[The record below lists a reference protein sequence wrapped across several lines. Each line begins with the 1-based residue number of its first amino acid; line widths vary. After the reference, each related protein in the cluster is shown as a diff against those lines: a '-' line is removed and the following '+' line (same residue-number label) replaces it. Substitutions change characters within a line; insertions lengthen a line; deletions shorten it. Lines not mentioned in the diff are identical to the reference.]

1 MPESVSQAAEHGAGI
16 IPGVSPNIYNR
27 ADFDRIAAFM
37 RRETCVV
44 LDERKRMLAYSRLA
58 PLVRNSGMTT
68 FAVYLDALEQDPAQQ
83 ALAISA
89 LTTNH
94 TYFNREP
101 HHFEHFVNELRPG
114 LLRRAAAGEPIRL
127 WSAGCSS
134 GEEVWSLM
142 MFLLGDDPASA
153 RQIAAANVIAL
164 ASDIALDALAT
175 ARAAIYPAEAVAA
188 MPETLRRPW
197 CCSSAEAGADR
208 IMIAPEVRAMVRF
221 RQLNLFGSWPMRQPF
236 DVIFCRNVMIYFDA
250 KAKERLVLALAQ
262 QLRPGGFLYIG
273 HSERVAGPAVSL
285 LDCVGPTIYQRSR
298 G

>member
-1 MPESVSQAAEHGAGI
+1 MPESLSPAPHQASGI
-16 IPGVSPNIYNR
+16 IPGVSPAIYNR

-58 PLVRNSGMTT
+58 PLVRSSGLTS
-68 FAVYLDALEQDPAQQ
+68 FAAYLDALEQDPGQQ

-101 HHFEHFVNELRPG
+101 HHFEHFANVLRPD
-114 LLRRAAAGEPIRL
+114 LLRRAASGEPIRL

-134 GEEVWSLM
+134 GEEVWSLI

-153 RQIAAANVIAL
+153 RKIAAANIIAL

-175 ARAAIYPAEAVAA
+175 ARAAIYSAEAVAA
-188 MPETLRRPW
+188 MPEALCRLW
-197 CCSSAEAGADR
+197 CCAVPEAGAGR
-208 IMIAPEVRAMVRF
+208 IMIAPELRAMVRF
-221 RQLNLFGSWPMRQPF
+221 RELNLFGSWPMRQPF
-236 DVIFCRNVMIYFDA
+236 DMIFCRNVMIYFDA
-250 KAKERLVLALAQ
+250 PAKERLVLALAQ

-273 HSERVAGPAVSL
+273 HSERVAGPAASL
-285 LDCVGPTIYQRSR
+285 LECVGPTIYQRR
-298 G
+298 LG